1 VRTTIVPAQ
10 ITTVEDKIAG
20 NLGISQLLLLITPVF
35 LGSAMFAVLPPFLG
49 SAPYK
54 LVLLVCLAALCGT
67 LAIRIKGKILLL
79 WIVVVVRY
87 NIRPKYYLF
96 NKNDTHLRDMPQ
108 EPKTEEREKNTATQ
122 EETYP
127 TLAQLPTAEVVKIE
141 GIIANPQANLH
152 FKTNRK
158 GKLSVRVTEVK

>member
-1 VRTTIVPAQ
+1 MRTTIVPAQ

-54 LVLLVCLAALCGT
+54 LVLLVCLAVLCGT

-96 NKNDTHLRDMPQ
+96 DKNDTHLRDLPH
-108 EPKTEEREKNTATQ
+108 EVKAEEVEENTATQ
-122 EETYP
+122 EENYP
-127 TLAQLPTAEVVKIE
+127 ILAQLPTAEVVKIE
-141 GIIANPQANLH
+141 SIITNPQANLY